1 MAFDPMSITIWIV
14 ILVLSAVGGYYV
26 TRGVLSLAQRRASK
40 EETDRAQQIGDGGP
54 ALAAESAVAE
64 DAESAAESA
73 AESVSP
79 ESTISAAS
87 PTSSAEAQEG
97 PDGVQ
102 AKAGLRGGMW
112 IGILERVLIT
122 AFFMTGFTTGIAV
135 VVAVK
140 GLGRYPELN
149 AATSERFII
158 GTLASLLWAFAC
170 GSLGLWLI
178 HSL

>member
-54 ALAAESAVAE
+54 ALAAENAVAE

-73 AESVSP
+73 SP
-79 ESTISAAS
+79 ESTTSAAS
-87 PTSSAEAQEG
+87 PTASAEAQEG

-149 AATSERFII
+149 GATSERFII